1 MPVSKWQPIEGATT
15 HSGQPIPSDM
25 DFFEAPHPSIGTV
38 ISAESTLKTS
48 DRPMPS
54 SRRIQFISFGAAAA
68 GVLLYALFSVIEVEL
83 TAGPLLALL
92 LVAAIAGT
100 IIYVFTR
107 FRHRCSYVGECGI
120 VEYKLHGPRSGKPKS
135 EMYLFSENADLFTAS
150 TRTYTNGI
158 YTGTSYQYR
167 WADNNRHAFKMVG
180 RYHSQKGWPKEGD
193 RWHFANAAEGAWSG
207 FRVKSLTAD
216 LERAG
221 YVEFPLKGNPKAVRI
236 GSGFMEF
243 LLRDESTQRVEVK
256 DMKKISLGQGLFQ
269 FAHQDSRWW
278 SGKGKFSFSYAG
290 LPNAKLF
297 LYCLKQLTGIYWQ

>member
-1 MPVSKWQPIEGATT
+1 MPVSKWISTEGATT
-15 HSGQPIPSDM
+15 HSGQPIPGDM

-54 SRRIQFISFGAAAA
+54 SRRIQLVSFGAAAA
-68 GVLLYALFSVIEVEL
+68 GVLVYAFLSFVGFEL
-83 TAGPLLALL
+83 TAGPIAVLLI
-92 LVAAIAGT
+92 VAAIAGI
-100 IIYVFTR
+100 IIYFLTR
-107 FRHRCSYVGECGI
+107 FKHRCSYVGERGV
-120 VEYKLHGPRSGKPKS
+120 VEYKLQNTRSGKAAS
-135 EMYLFSENADLFTAS
+135 EMHLFSDTADLFTAS
-150 TRTYTNGI
+150 TRTYYNGI
-158 YTGTSYQYR
+158 YTGTNYQFRWVENGSQVFKINGVYR
-167 WADNNRHAFKMVG
+167 
-180 RYHSQKGWPKEGD
+180 SQKGWPKDGD

-207 FRVKSLTAD
+207 FRMKSLTAD
-216 LERAG
+216 LERTG

-243 LLRDESTQRVEVK
+243 LLKDESTQRVEVN
-256 DMKKISLGQGLFQ
+256 DMKQISLGQGFFK